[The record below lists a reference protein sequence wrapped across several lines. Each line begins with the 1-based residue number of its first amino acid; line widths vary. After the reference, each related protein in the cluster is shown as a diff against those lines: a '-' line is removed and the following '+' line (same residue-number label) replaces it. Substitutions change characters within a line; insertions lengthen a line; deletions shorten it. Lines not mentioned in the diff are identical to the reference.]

1 MEMQLNKSVGMW
13 LFAVSAA
20 ITFMVLFGGWVRLS
34 GSGLSMVEWHVVTG
48 VIPPLST
55 EAWEEAYGDYQQSP
69 EYKKINTGMGLD
81 EYKSIYYMEYAHRI
95 LGRLVGLGFVV
106 PLFIFLARG
115 TIPWRCVTPYFGIG
129 LLFALQGLVGWLM
142 VQSGLIDDPHVSH
155 YRLTLHL
162 MCAVALLG
170 ACLWLAFGH
179 AMEPSEEQA
188 GPSPQLRILS
198 MVLLAAVSVQLAAGG
213 LVAGMKAGFVSN
225 TFPKMRGQWLPD
237 GLFAL
242 EPLLCNLGE
251 NHITLHFQHRWF
263 AFVVLGLA
271 VALML
276 RSKKEGCPRY
286 LQSSSKSFLHLVFVQ
301 ILLGIAVIVLS
312 VPPWMASLHQTV
324 GLALF
329 ALAVFICH
337 GATKRSVS
345 MSGSV
350 R

>member
-1 MEMQLNKSVGMW
+1 MELHRNKSVGLW

-55 EAWEEAYGDYQQSP
+55 DAWEEAYGDYQQSP
-69 EYKKINTGMGLD
+69 EYKKINTDMGLD

-115 TIPWRCVTPYFGIG
+115 TIPWRSAVPYLGIG

-170 ACLWLAFGH
+170 ACLWLAFEH
-179 AMEPSEEQA
+179 AMAPVDQTEA
-188 GPSPQLRILS
+188 SPTLRILS
-198 MVLLAAVSVQLAAGG
+198 MALLAAVSVQLAAGG

-225 TFPKMRGQWLPD
+225 TFPKMRGQWVPD

-242 EPLLCNLGE
+242 EPTISNLGE
-251 NHITLHFQHRWF
+251 NHITVHFQHRWF

-271 VALML
+271 AAVML
-276 RSKKEGCPRY
+276 RSKKEGGTRY
-286 LQSSSKSFLHLVFVQ
+286 LQSSCKSFLHLVFVQ
-301 ILLGIAVIVLS
+301 ILLGIAVIMLS

-337 GATKRSVS
+337 GATRMGRTSMRGASV
-345 MSGSV
+345 
-350 R
+350 